1 MFKRFRLSRN
11 INNTDSGTPLNDLGE
26 EEKINFTIHSDRNSR
41 QSISISKRNSKNFS
55 QLFFRN
61 SIKNSEDIK
70 EDKSCKIVFDEKTK
84 ESMLKP
90 YKIIRNINEKI
101 LQIQQERRQE
111 LVNLNA
117 SNGNG
122 IKSLI
127 AQYKSKSID
136 DKKIL
141 QIQQERRQEL
151 EKLNANKGMNVKNLV
166 LQFSKNGITSI

>member
-11 INNTDSGTPLNDLGE
+11 INNTDSGTSLNDLGE
-26 EEKINFTIHSDRNSR
+26 SEDNKLQMHNY
-41 QSISISKRNSKNFS
+41 
-55 QLFFRN
+55 
-61 SIKNSEDIK
+61 KNSNNQINVSQRSSNVFFHLFSINSFDHPEYVK
-70 EDKSCKIVFDEKTK
+70 EDKSCKVFFNEKTK
-84 ESMLKP
+84 ERMLKP
-90 YKIIRNINEKI
+90 YKIIKKTNEKI
-101 LQIQQERRQE
+101 LQIQQERHQE

-117 SNGNG
+117 SNGNS

-151 EKLNANKGMNVKNLV
+151 EKLNANKGMNIKNLS
-166 LQFSKNGITSI
+166 LQFSRKGITSI